1 MRQWVLAGLLW
12 ACGGVAQAIPD
23 MEAFE
28 RDQRIGRYMF
38 TAGATA
44 PVLLAGAA
52 LIAEDNPT
60 AATVMGGTAVVI
72 SGASLPLL
80 GRRAMLA
87 GDHLELT
94 AGKGAVALFFGI
106 GTALSG
112 AYYVAVDPNNGAAL
126 TYTACTIGSLTLG
139 GLQLRENTFVAEMRS
154 DPRQGSLYLSP
165 TPNGVLLTG
174 TF

>member
-1 MRQWVLAGLLW
+1 MKRWLLAAVLW
-12 ACGGVAQAIPD
+12 ACGGVARAIPD

-28 RDQRIGRYMF
+28 RDQRFGRAMF
-38 TAGATA
+38 ATGATA

-52 LIAEDNPT
+52 LIAEENPG
-60 AATVMGGTAVVI
+60 AATAMGGAAVVI
-72 SGASLPLL
+72 SGVSLPLL

-94 AGKGAVALFFGI
+94 AGKGAIALFFGI
-106 GTALSG
+106 GTTLGG
-112 AYYVAVDPNNGAAL
+112 AYYVIFDQSTGSAV
-126 TYTACTIGSLTLG
+126 TYLACTAGSLTLG
-139 GLQLRENTFVAEMRS
+139 GLQLRENSFVAEMRS

-165 TPNGVLLTG
+165 TPNGLLLSG